1 MKLNILQALVD
12 DTLLPNS
19 SQISGASL
27 ISSRVINLEANL
39 ISRNEQV
46 LSPEGNVADNV
57 EIILDGAISQV
68 EAQLQHLKSNDLMGK
83 EDYITNIAQEMSQCT
98 FTVSHP
104 KTKSAPGWIMTEG
117 GFSSIS
123 LSGIKRVGYHDP
135 LRYRKRRASS
145 MTEPE
150 LQMSY
155 ITSTGSH
162 QGPIKD
168 EPFTAKYS
176 DSSQANAVIDLIW
189 FNAASPANRKTSLF
203 SADVPRS
210 GEPIS
215 QPWPSLDYNL
225 LTTGTFTIAAWLKQF
240 DEIRDKVKAMT
251 NESKMRFASVLACAF
266 YFFIFDPNKSDFDI
280 RTMQCDFEHHLTPL
294 AKKLRHDHS
303 VRTFVKLFQK
313 LIAADVVVMDY
324 ALRKNPLSLDTLHH
338 SLYNMCQV
346 IAKHEKILIAASKQT
361 GKGGKHYQPLHI
373 GPGGHPMGDSNLAR
387 NKSRKNHPKSERE
400 PKFQPEEEVT
410 IPINIEQ
417 FDEQSTRDAGAAAG
431 VNDYGIYGRP
441 LQPIGE
447 ENLSR
452 DDEESED
459 SLNHEELPM
468 TLDTFDIEKAKQMSS
483 DEAVQRWLINSER
496 DTTGGRVNSH
506 VRIAGGTRISVLP
519 EGVEVTEDRQM
530 GSGKNDTF
538 KFSDTMSPNENKETR
553 SLLSR
558 KSSVVSMSASDVVPS
573 VAGGR
578 KKRKKDRVSVD
589 SQDACNEK
597 ETLLLFK
604 AVLQAV
610 KAYKDNAEQYE
621 FTKIFGKEVFVNGK
635 IVNFRIDVVSKME
648 PSMSSFASKYKRQ
661 RRPTERDPVFYTQ
674 NFEVKFSLKEQQST
688 LPRRSTLP
696 GLKDKSQRNSLF
708 IDCLITLAKT
718 TYKLDFSVVKLINQV
733 YCSVQKIHEEL
744 GWNRVLKDHEINTK
758 GFPRR
763 ASSDNMSRRSSY
775 QSDVTEDDEG
785 KECWVFISSS
795 SKRKPTLEINYI
807 DEEDFT
813 SRPFDLMNENKDD
826 SSPGRIVTH
835 IIASWLAAEFC
846 TEIGGLVT
854 KTFFDSINVSY
865 WGRQTICDGKSRK
878 ETDSNVTTNIKQ
890 LDITIAEAEP
900 GHGSTLSGFDQSILT
915 FIVKNTG
922 FVLSSK
928 EKRDKQKRSYLWFNI
943 KDVSLNIPLQP
954 AALRQ
959 TVDKTTKRFTEL
971 KSKLPPMPQAATAQ
985 PPKDTFASQ
994 RSGLNNA
1001 GVGGATA
1008 AGHDN
1013 IDGFGQTCFPQH
1025 ESEPQPVPFKT
1036 LQCES
1041 LRETHF
1047 KVTCIFLFFFSIDII
1062 LSISKFL
1069 FLIICLRKSLMF
1081 EYESIFFIYHI

>member
-27 ISSRVINLEANL
+27 ISSRLLNLEANL
-39 ISRNEQV
+39 VSRNEQV

-57 EIILDGAISQV
+57 EMILDGAISQV
-68 EAQLQHLKSNDLMGK
+68 EAQLQHLKSHELMGK

-104 KTKSAPGWIMTEG
+104 KTKSSPGWIMTEG
-117 GFSSIS
+117 GLNTIS

-150 LQMSY
+150 LQLSY

-176 DSSQANAVIDLIW
+176 DSSQANAVIDVIW
-189 FNAASPANRKTSLF
+189 FNAASPANRNTGSFGADLAHRAEAKDNQLF
-203 SADVPRS
+203 PN
-210 GEPIS
+210 
-215 QPWPSLDYNL
+215 LDYNL

-251 NESKMRFASVLACAF
+251 NESKMRYASVLACAF
-266 YFFIFDPNKSDFDI
+266 YFFIFDPKKLDFDI
-280 RTMQCDFEHHLTPL
+280 RTIQCDFEHHLTPL

-303 VRTFVKLFQK
+303 LRTFVKLFQK

-346 IAKHEKILIAASKQT
+346 IARHEKIAATAKQT
-361 GKGGKHYQPLHI
+361 GKGGKQYQNPNMYV
-373 GPGGHPMGDSNLAR
+373 PGAQATSDSNFIR
-387 NKSRKNHPKSERE
+387 MKSRRNNANKNEKE
-400 PKFQPEEEVT
+400 PKMMLPEEEVT

-417 FDEQSTRDAGAAAG
+417 FDEQSTRDAVAVGIS
-431 VNDYGIYGRP
+431 DYGIYGRT

-452 DDEESED
+452 DEESED
-459 SLNHEELPM
+459 SLNQEDMPM
-468 TLDTFDIEKAKQMSS
+468 TLENFDIEKAKQMSS

-496 DTTGGRVNSH
+496 DNTGGRVTSR
-506 VRIAGGTRISVLP
+506 VRIAGGNRQSVLP
-519 EGVEVTEDRQM
+519 EGVEVTEDRQL

-538 KFSDTMSPNENKETR
+538 KFSDTMSPNENRETR
-553 SLLSR
+553 SVLSR
-558 KSSVVSMSASDVVPS
+558 KSSGLSTSASVIGPI
-573 VAGGR
+573 GGGQKKSR
-578 KKRKKDRVSVD
+578 KKQDRVSLD
-589 SQDACNEK
+589 SQDVCNEK
-597 ETLLLFK
+597 ETLILFK

-621 FTKIFGKEVFVNGK
+621 FTKIFGREVFVNGK
-635 IVNFRIDVVSKME
+635 IVNFRIDVVSKMD
-648 PSMSSFASKYKRQ
+648 PSYTTFASKYKRQ

-758 GFPRR
+758 GFPRKP
-763 ASSDNMSRRSSY
+763 SSDNVSRRSSY
-775 QSDVTEDDEG
+775 ESDVTEDDEG
-785 KECWVFISSS
+785 GECWFFISER
-795 SKRKPTLEINYI
+795 SKRRPTLEINI
-807 DEEDFT
+807 TDEEDFT
-813 SRPFDLMNENKDD
+813 LRPFDLINESKDD

-865 WGRQTICDGKSRK
+865 WGRQTICDGKARK

-900 GHGSTLSGFDQSILT
+900 GHGSGVSGFDQSILT

-928 EKRDKQKRSYLWFNI
+928 EKKDKQKRSYLWFNI

-971 KSKLPPMPQAATAQ
+971 KSKLPPMPQAAPA
-985 PPKDTFASQ
+985 PVKDSYASQ
-994 RSGLNNA
+994 KSGLNNI
-1001 GVGGATA
+1001 GVGGATS
-1008 AGHDN
+1008 AGPDN
-1013 IDGFGQTCFPQH
+1013 IDGFGQTCFPPQH
-1025 ESEPQPVPFKT
+1025 ESEPQPVPLKT

-1047 KVTCIFLFFFSIDII
+1047 KASIVGT
-1062 LSISKFL
+1062 
-1069 FLIICLRKSLMF
+1069 
-1081 EYESIFFIYHI
+1081 